1 MSAGS
6 LFAGFAR
13 VGLLGFGGGPAM
25 IPLMQAECVGA
36 GWVTEAEFL
45 EGLAVGN
52 ALPGPIAVK
61 MAWYVGAHESGLWGG
76 VAAVVGVTLPSVAL
90 MAGLASWIMRY
101 RNTPAV
107 TGALAGARPAVVGML
122 LFVALDLAPAGIGSA
137 TAAAIALA
145 TVAALW
151 MRVHP
156 GIVML
161 AAMGLGMLL
170 FRGGA

>member
-1 MSAGS
+1 
-6 LFAGFAR
+6 
-13 VGLLGFGGGPAM
+13 M

-61 MAWYVGAHESGLWGG
+61 MAWYVGANDSGWLGG
-76 VAAVVGVTLPSVAL
+76 LAAVMGVTLPSVAL
-90 MAGLASWIMRY
+90 MAGLASMVMRY
-101 RNTPAV
+101 RHTPVV

-122 LFVALDLAPAGIGSA
+122 LFVALDLAPAGIGSV
-137 TAAAIALA
+137 TAAAIAVA

-151 MRVHP
+151 MRFHA

-161 AAMGLGMLL
+161 AARALGMLL